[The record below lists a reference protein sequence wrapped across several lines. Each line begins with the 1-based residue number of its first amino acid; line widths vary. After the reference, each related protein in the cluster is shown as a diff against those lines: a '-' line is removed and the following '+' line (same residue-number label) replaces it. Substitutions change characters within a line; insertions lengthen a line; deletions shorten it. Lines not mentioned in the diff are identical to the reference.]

1 MIVNPQKIAVL
12 TDSCADIDPRLA
24 EQMEI
29 FILPLKIIYPER
41 EYQDG
46 VDIVASEVYRR
57 MPEQIPTTS
66 LPDGQTVLDMLE
78 RIRQMGYE
86 KLIAICLSAGLSGTY
101 NMVRLAAQN
110 FQGLE
115 CAVFDSNSGSLGEG
129 CIALQAAHYIRQGM
143 GWQELQRR
151 VAGLVRDTHVMF
163 SLDTLE
169 YLQKGGRI
177 GKITCLAGTML
188 QIKPIISFAEDGQ
201 LASISKVRGRRRSID
216 EMVQRVKAM
225 VPTDGRPYVMATAHG
240 DAPED
245 QAYLKARDPAGDR
258 RGGPLL
264 RRGHRLHAGRPHRP
278 APDRRGHPAA
288 GALSTKQNK
297 KGRTSRPAFFA
308 RHGRKAQWKTD
319 KRAHPALPA
328 AQPPSG

>member
-12 TDSCADIDPRLA
+12 TDSCADIAPRLA

-115 CAVFDSNSGSLGEG
+115 CAVFDSNSGSLGKG
-129 CIALQAAHYIRQGM
+129 ASPC
-143 GWQELQRR
+143 RR
-151 VAGLVRDTHVMF
+151 
-163 SLDTLE
+163 
-169 YLQKGGRI
+169 
-177 GKITCLAGTML
+177 
-188 QIKPIISFAEDGQ
+188 
-201 LASISKVRGRRRSID
+201 
-216 EMVQRVKAM
+216 
-225 VPTDGRPYVMATAHG
+225 PTTS
-240 DAPED
+240 
-245 QAYLKARDPAGDR
+245 AREW
-258 RGGPLL
+258 
-264 RRGHRLHAGRPHRP
+264 AGRNCSAGWP
-278 APDRRGHPAA
+278 AWCGIPM
-288 GALSTKQNK
+288 
-297 KGRTSRPAFFA
+297 
-308 RHGRKAQWKTD
+308 
-319 KRAHPALPA
+319 
-328 AQPPSG
+328 

>member
-1 MIVNPQKIAVL
+1 MSGRERIGILGGTFDPIHNGHLLLAQQAAQVAHLDRVL
-12 TDSCADIDPRLA
+12 LMVAKDPPHKQPDVPAAHRLA
-24 EQMEI
+24 
-29 FILPLKIIYPER
+29 
-41 EYQDG
+41 
-46 VDIVASEVYRR
+46 
-57 MPEQIPTTS
+57 
-66 LPDGQTVLDMLE
+66 
-78 RIRQMGYE
+78 
-86 KLIAICLSAGLSGTY
+86 
-101 NMVRLAAQN
+101 MVRLAAQN

-245 QAYLKARDPAGDR
+245 QAYLKAQIQQEI
-258 RGGPLL
+258 
-264 RRGHRLHAGRPHRP
+264 
-278 APDRRGHPAA
+278 A
-288 GALSTKQNK
+288 GATHYYEGVIDCTLGVHTGPHLIGVGIQLLE
-297 KGRTSRPAFFA
+297 P
-308 RHGRKAQWKTD
+308 
-319 KRAHPALPA
+319 
-328 AQPPSG
+328 

>member
-78 RIRQMGYE
+78 RIRQMGCE

-143 GWQELQRR
+143 GWHGIAAPGGPAWCGIHHCDVQPGHPGIPAKRR
-151 VAGLVRDTHVMF
+151 AASARSPAM
-163 SLDTLE
+163 
-169 YLQKGGRI
+169 
-177 GKITCLAGTML
+177 AGTML

-245 QAYLKARDPAGDR
+245 QAYLKAQIQQEI
-258 RGGPLL
+258 
-264 RRGHRLHAGRPHRP
+264 
-278 APDRRGHPAA
+278 A
-288 GALSTKQNK
+288 GATHYYEGVIDCTLGVHTGPHLIGVGIQLLE
-297 KGRTSRPAFFA
+297 P
-308 RHGRKAQWKTD
+308 
-319 KRAHPALPA
+319 
-328 AQPPSG
+328 

>member
-225 VPTDGRPYVMATAHG
+225 VPTDGRPYVRATAHG

-245 QAYLKARDPAGDR
+245 QAYLKAQIQQEI
-258 RGGPLL
+258 
-264 RRGHRLHAGRPHRP
+264 
-278 APDRRGHPAA
+278 A
-288 GALSTKQNK
+288 GA
-297 KGRTSRPAFFA
+297 
-308 RHGRKAQWKTD
+308 
-319 KRAHPALPA
+319 AHYYEGVIDCTLGVHTGPHLIGVGIQLLEP
-328 AQPPSG
+328 